1 VVRWR
6 SETHLT
12 VPLLSARRSMICEF
26 SKMWIL
32 LDLSNIYTFTSVE
45 MIGISELVMVVIF
58 AMREM

>member
-1 VVRWR
+1 
-6 SETHLT
+6 
-12 VPLLSARRSMICEF
+12 MICEF